1 MLKTVTRRKMWWYA
15 VLCAWKAWSGTVAN
29 SHDCVQPLQI
39 YIHVQLGF
47 PYMYEISQVPAW
59 MKSYCDL
66 VGYTYTMSEE
76 KGVTH
81 PKINTD
87 VTRMAFT
94 ITGLEGKPVVLIFY
108 EGYTWYNRHE
118 DLEITRPV
126 YGQCGQMEGMF
137 LYNKSSE
144 DDFLA
149 MNLPSRASQLAKQEQ
164 KAKEELLL
172 LQRKAVLSQIK
183 KFLASKDSELY
194 DWVNGLKAAF
204 VEKEHVWDESTQ
216 YMFTT
221 SLAETLQHIVRTRL

>member
-1 MLKTVTRRKMWWYA
+1 
-15 VLCAWKAWSGTVAN
+15 
-29 SHDCVQPLQI
+29 
-39 YIHVQLGF
+39 
-47 PYMYEISQVPAW
+47 MYEISQVPVW

-81 PKINTD
+81 PNTINVD
-87 VTRMAFT
+87 VTRMVFT

-108 EGYTWYNRHE
+108 EGYDYYSDEGLR
-118 DLEITRPV
+118 IKRPV
-126 YGQCGQMEGMF
+126 YGQCGKTMESMF
-137 LYNKSSE
+137 LYDKSSE
-144 DDFLA
+144 DAFLA
-149 MNLPSRASQLAKQEQ
+149 KNLPSRASQLAKQEQ

-172 LQRKAVLSQIK
+172 LQRKAVLRQIK

-194 DWVNGLKAAF
+194 DWVNRLKAAF

-221 SLAETLQHIVRTRL
+221 YLAETLQHIVRTRL